1 MSLKET
7 SRQKNKDIWQG
18 RQGMKKLF
26 ENKKCWQCNIKK
38 TGYLQETILMEKF
51 KKNINKSE
59 SDNWKEKIY

>member
-7 SRQKNKDIWQG
+7 SRQKNIDIWQG

-38 TGYLQETILMEKF
+38 TGYLQETILMEKIK
-51 KKNINKSE
+51 KKNK
-59 SDNWKEKIY
+59 